1 MPAPHVSSDT
11 RRGEGGGLELDD
23 DPGRV
28 DVDAVYAFLSTDA
41 YWAKGRPR
49 ETVERLIRE
58 ASRVVGL
65 YEGERLIGLART
77 VSDDASFAYLAD
89 VYVLPEYRGRGL
101 GVELVTEA
109 VENGPYAK
117 RRWLL
122 HTQDAHSLYENSA
135 SPGRT
140 RSSWSETRSE
150 PSHLVGSGP

>member
-1 MPAPHVSSDT
+1 MKRELP
-11 RRGEGGGLELDD
+11 GGLELDD

-28 DVDAVYAFLSTDA
+28 DVDAVYAFLSTEA

-65 YEGERLIGLART
+65 YEGERLIGFART

-122 HTQDAHSLYENSA
+122 HTQDAHSLYERFGFRPSEREAHGAKPVA
-135 SPGRT
+135 SRVT
-140 RSSWSETRSE
+140 S
-150 PSHLVGSGP
+150 

>member
-1 MPAPHVSSDT
+1 MKRELP
-11 RRGEGGGLELDD
+11 GGLELDD

-28 DVDAVYAFLSTDA
+28 DVDAVYAFLSTEA

-65 YEGERLIGLART
+65 YEGERLIGFART

-122 HTQDAHSLYENSA
+122 HTQDAHSLYERFGFEQSEREA
-135 SPGRT
+135 HGAKPVAGRVT
-140 RSSWSETRSE
+140 S
-150 PSHLVGSGP
+150 